1 MRVFLYIPFML
12 IIFLSNSRIVSA
24 QEKIDSAKLSR
35 KKPADTLY
43 IERLDT
49 MFHIQTWVSK
59 HQMNYRLSYADDFKL
74 VVAPNKMNSLSLG
87 ISYRYLD
94 LSYSFT
100 PGFLNPGQK
109 DEKKGKS
116 DISSFRTSFSMYR
129 FNLSLE
135 INTVQGFYLKNSN
148 EFPGTRGL
156 PDTPYL
162 LYPHLKVNNFGLM
175 LRYNVNP
182 KFSTAAL
189 TSGTQIQKKSAY
201 TFLPTL
207 QFARFRFVDT
217 SLKQELQNESTY
229 STDINLLL
237 PLAGTLVLSPKFA
250 ASLSLGPTVGIDI
263 FKSVWID
270 DSNKPRLSKGTG
282 FTAGVT
288 SQGAVSFNSGRLFA
302 GVGGRYRSYGHKI
315 EDVSRLTKQ
324 YFYFQVY
331 AGWRLK
337 APGFAKKSLDWLNKV
352 SPIDFD

>member
-1 MRVFLYIPFML
+1 MRVFLFIHFIL
-12 IIFLSNSRIVSA
+12 IFFLSNFRIVSA

-35 KKPADTLY
+35 KKPADTHY

-59 HQMNYRLSYADDFKL
+59 HQMNYRLSYANDLKL
-74 VVAPNKMNSLSLG
+74 VLAPNKMNSLSLG

-109 DEKKGKS
+109 DAKKGKS

-129 FNLSLE
+129 FNLSVEL
-135 INTVQGFYLKNSN
+135 NSVQGFYLKNSN
-148 EFPGTRGL
+148 EFLRSL

-162 LYPHLKVNNFGLM
+162 VFPHLKVNNFGLM
-175 LRYNVNP
+175 LRYNANP

-201 TFLPTL
+201 TLLPTL
-207 QFARFRFVDT
+207 QFATFRFLDN
-217 SLKQELQNESTY
+217 SPEKELQNKSTY

-237 PLAGTLVLSPKFA
+237 PVAGTLVLSPKFY
-250 ASLSLGPTVGIDI
+250 ASLGIGPSVGIDI
-263 FKSVWID
+263 FKSVSIN
-270 DSNKPRLSKGTG
+270 DSGKLVLSKGTG
-282 FTAGVT
+282 FTGGIT
-288 SQGAVSFNSGRLFA
+288 SQGAVGFNSGRLFA
-302 GVGGRYRSYGHKI
+302 GLEGTYRSYGHKI

-331 AGWRLK
+331 AGWRFM
-337 APGFAKKSLDWLNKV
+337 APGFAKKTLDWLNKV